1 MTFGSKH
8 YVPVL
13 KVKRA
18 EKLALSLIAHSLM
31 PYITPVLEIVPKK
44 PGTTIQEHLSTTF
57 RDLAVSVSGYSRC
70 FLDTR
75 ELGDGDPGDPQV
87 TFARALSEGIAFTP
101 VTGITRRAD
110 VVAALS
116 LQQSHGLAIRLT
128 RNEFEEGR
136 IVQGVDDFLSR
147 HGLAPDQ
154 IDLIVDL
161 GSVESLIT
169 VGVYTLTSQFLA
181 DIPHV
186 PHWRTLTVSASA
198 FPKSMGIVEG
208 NSSLRVS
215 RSDWLAW
222 KNWLFRMRNQMQR
235 LPTFSDCAIQHPE
248 GIENFDFRF
257 MRPSPTVRYTS
268 GDDWLLIKGETR
280 GGTLPSEQF
289 PLLAGQLAYGHLRS
303 AYAGSWHCE
312 GCRQARESADGVG
325 GRGSP
330 EVWRRIGTIHHITS
344 VVDDDL
350 LSLPW
355 P

>member
-18 EKLALSLIAHSLM
+18 EKHALSLIENLLTPH
-31 PYITPVLEIVPKK
+31 ITPLLEVVSKQ
-44 PGTTIQEHLSTTF
+44 PGAAIQDHLTTTF
-57 RDLAVSVSGYSRC
+57 RDLAASVSGYPRC

-75 ELGDGDPGDPQV
+75 ELGDGDPGDPQAA
-87 TFARALSEGIAFTP
+87 FARAQSEGIAFTP
-101 VTGITRRAD
+101 VTGISRTAD

-116 LQQSHGLAIRLT
+116 FQQSHGLAIRLT
-128 RNEFEEGR
+128 RDEFEEGR
-136 IVQGVDDFLSR
+136 IVRGVDSFLSR

-161 GSVESLIT
+161 GSVESLIA
-169 VGVYTLTSQFLA
+169 VGVSTLTSQFLD

-186 PHWRTLTVSASA
+186 PHWRTLTVSACA
-198 FPKSMGIVEG
+198 FPKSMGIVQR

-222 KNWLFRMRNQMQR
+222 RNWLFQMRSPLQR
-235 LPTFSDCAIQHPE
+235 LPTFSDCVIQHPT
-248 GIENFDFRF
+248 GVENFDFQY
-257 MRPSPTVRYTS
+257 MRPSPTVRYKS

-280 GGTLPSEQF
+280 RGTLPSEQF
-289 PLLAGQLAYGHLRS
+289 PLLAEQLVNGHLRS
-303 AYAGSWHCE
+303 AYSGSWHCE

-344 VVDDDL
+344 VVADDL